1 MQCLGAVLGGAQS
14 IHVMGYDE
22 AMAIPSDEAV
32 TLALRT
38 QQILGHET
46 GVVDTVDP
54 LAGSYFVESLTDQI
68 EARSYELIQSIDE
81 AGGAVHAIDA
91 GLPQRWIA
99 ENAYR
104 IERAVSDGTTVKV
117 GVNAYT
123 DDSKTED
130 LTLFEI
136 DDRSRDRQCSRL
148 EAHIASRDGSA
159 TKALESLAEAVRSDQ
174 NIMEPLIN
182 AARAGA
188 TLGEMSC
195 VLKDHFGTH
204 QEPPPW

>member
-1 MQCLGAVLGGAQS
+1 
-14 IHVMGYDE
+14 
-22 AMAIPSDEAV
+22 MAIPSDAAV

-54 LAGSYFVESLTDQI
+54 LAGSYFIESLTDQI
-68 EARSYELIQSIDE
+68 EARANELIQSIDE
-81 AGGAVHAIDA
+81 AGGAVRAIEA
-91 GLPQRWIA
+91 GLPQHWIA

-104 IERAVSDGTTVKV
+104 IERAISDGTTVKV

-136 DDRSRDRQCSRL
+136 DDQSRDRQCSRL
-148 EAHIASRDGSA
+148 EAHIAGRDGSA
-159 TKALESLAEAVRSDQ
+159 TMAALGSLAEAIRSEQ
-174 NIMEPLIN
+174 NVMGPLID

-188 TLGEMSC
+188 TLGEMSS

-204 QEPPPW
+204 REPPPW